1 VDGVAFAKDAVMDLG
16 QFKMNLNFENIK
28 VNQGLKLEDLK

>member
-1 VDGVAFAKDAVMDLG
+1 MDLG
-16 QFKMNLNFENIK
+16 QFKMNLNFETIK